1 MTWDELRTFDIVLT
15 TYGTL
20 AAENKR
26 LIKYKEANRA
36 AGQMDEAP
44 MRKLFPLLG
53 PRSLWYRVIL
63 DESQYIKNRGTQA
76 AKAACE
82 LKSIT
87 RLCLTGTPMMNN
99 VG

>member
-1 MTWDELRTFDIVLT
+1 MVHGPGKKLTWDELRTFDIVLT

-26 LIKYKEANRA
+26 LVKYVEANRA
-36 AGQMDEAP
+36 ADHMDEAP

-63 DESQYIKNRGTQA
+63 DEAQYI
-76 AKAACE
+76 
-82 LKSIT
+82 SS
-87 RLCLTGTPMMNN
+87 
-99 VG
+99 